1 MYMTQEL
8 FINFLN
14 DQSQSTE
21 FGRIAKD
28 ETAFP
33 VQLELR
39 ESGLGHTV
47 TSQRKSKITTLTSL
61 PRKELALILIIELL
75 LAQDECFL
83 VKVLSLFSGLTL

>member
-14 DQSQSTE
+14 DKSQSTE

-47 TSQRKSKITTLTSL
+47 TSQGKIKITATLTSL
-61 PRKELALILIIELL
+61 PRKELALILTHR
-75 LAQDECFL
+75 ASPC
-83 VKVLSLFSGLTL
+83 SR

>member
-14 DQSQSTE
+14 DKSQSTE

-47 TSQRKSKITTLTSL
+47 TSQRKSKITTTLTSL
-61 PRKELALILIIELL
+61 PRKELALILTHR
-75 LAQDECFL
+75 ASPC
-83 VKVLSLFSGLTL
+83 SR